1 MTQKNVLNILPN
13 EKSKFITR
21 MFSVVSFCGT
31 KWIGLCREKILERY
45 SNTLTALLLCLMQ

>member
-21 MFSVVSFCGT
+21 MFSVVSFCST
-31 KWIGLCREKILERY
+31 KWIGLCREKSLERY